1 MQNLKAARN
10 AKGYTQE
17 QLADLLNI
25 TRLSV
30 ARYEAGDR
38 EPSISILKKMA
49 DVLETSTDFLL
60 GREKTMREI
69 LDEDPDTAQVSTV
82 AAHYDGEITEELKRE
97 IARQVK
103 EGIEEYNKRKSRS

>member
-10 AKGYTQE
+10 AKGFTQE

-38 EPSISILKKMA
+38 EPSISMLKKMA

-60 GREKTMREI
+60 GRKKSMREI
-69 LDEDPDTAQVSTV
+69 LDEDSKTAQVSTV
-82 AAHYDGEITEELKRE
+82 AAHYEGEVTEELKRE

-103 EGIEEYNKRKSRS
+103 EGIEEYNKRHRR